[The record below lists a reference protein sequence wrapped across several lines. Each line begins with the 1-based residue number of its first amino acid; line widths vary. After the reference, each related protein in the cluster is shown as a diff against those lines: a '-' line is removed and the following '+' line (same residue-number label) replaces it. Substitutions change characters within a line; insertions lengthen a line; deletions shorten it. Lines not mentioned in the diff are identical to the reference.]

1 MGNNIAF
8 QPMGKTVKVIVAN
21 STVNNVTFTADSP
34 SNQYR
39 IASHDTAA
47 IYVWLSPASA
57 PANVTI
63 PSGNGASAGYALVI
77 PPGTVSVVTG
87 PQCGNST
94 AVQISAQ
101 CETGNNREIYVT
113 PGEGLG

>member
-1 MGNNIAF
+1 VGNNIAF
-8 QPMGKTVKVIVAN
+8 QPMGKTVKVVLSNTSA
-21 STVNNVTFTADSP
+21 NNVTFTADSP

-39 IASHDTAA
+39 LANHDNGP

-63 PSGNGASAGYALVI
+63 PTGNGAGAGYAIVC
-77 PPGTVSVVTG
+77 PPGTISVVTG

-101 CETGNNREIYVT
+101 CETGANREIYVT